1 MFGANEM
8 DNVINLVSSAKTK
21 VVLLVGM
28 GFHSI
33 KW

>member
-1 MFGANEM
+1 MLDVNEM
-8 DNVINLVSSAKTK
+8 DNAINLVSSAKTK
-21 VVLLVGM
+21 VVLFVGM

>member
-1 MFGANEM
+1 MFNANEM
-8 DNVINLVSSAKTK
+8 DNAINLAGSAKTK